1 MEVVFHADDVVLAGV
16 LAHLDFHDHER
27 EAAFVLE
34 AVHLAHRDVGR
45 LVRADQEHLVADSHG
60 GGTAHHD
67 PVLGTVQ
74 VLLQAEALAR
84 LHHDA
89 LHLVALGGFEHGV
102 GAPRTAH
109 GLRHVD
115 EVGTADLEFFHHLLH
130 LLAAGKRGDE
140 ECVRRVDDEHLVE
153 VDRRDGALTA
163 HHEGVLRTHGDVARV
178 HVVAVVVVRIFVVE
192 AVEAAEVAPA
202 DIARYDLHLVRLFH
216 HGVVNG
222 VARDGHHVVAVDA
235 NGLAFF
241 DGRVRERLLGGGEHL
256 GGVLAELG
264 EEGLRLEAEDA
275 AVPVEVACEQVL
287 LGGRE
292 VGLLH
297 EALHVLAVGLDVAV
311 TGLGA
316 RGRDAERHE
325 VTRLGE
331 FLRTEE
337 HLLVLFLLTNH
348 VVRRGDEHD
357 GLRVHGKACDRDRG
371 RGVAA
376 HGFQQELAAVHAF
389 HLELVLREEE
399 LVGVRDD
406 KLRLADGG
414 VRDDRL
420 AEQGLPVKERGELL
434 GHQGTAHGPK
444 ARARTTTE
452 DQVNHRL
459 ISGYYEVNVKKT
471 GAFI

>member
-102 GAPRTAH
+102 STPRAAH
-109 GLRHVD
+109 RLRHVH
-115 EVGTADLEFFHHLLH
+115 EVGAALLELFHNLLH
-130 LLAAGKRGDE
+130 LLAAAERGDQ
-140 ECVRRVDDEHLVE
+140 ECVRSVDDEHLVE
-153 VDRRDGALTA
+153 VNRRDGALA
-163 HHEGVLRTHGDVARV
+163 SHHEGVLRAHRDVARV
-178 HVVAVVVVRIFVVE
+178 HVVAVLVVRVFSVQTIK
-192 AVEAAEVAPA
+192 ASEVAPA
-202 DIARYDLHLVRLFH
+202 DVAQHDLHLLGLLH
-216 HGVVNG
+216 HGVVDG
-222 VARDGHHVVAVDA
+222 VRRDSEHVVAVNADGFA
-235 NGLAFF
+235 VL
-241 DGRVRERLLGGGEHL
+241 DGRVGERLLCGGEHL
-256 GGVLAELG
+256 RGVLAKFR

-287 LGGRE
+287 LGGRQ
-292 VGLLH
+292 VGLFH

-311 TGLGA
+311 ARLGA